1 MLQSL
6 SIKNV
11 ALIKEIEIDFGK
23 GFNVLV
29 GETGAGK
36 SIIFDS
42 LNFVLGSKADKTLI
56 RYGENLMKVDAIFSF
71 IGQNVKDFLVEND
84 LLEDDGEVM
93 LSRTLF
99 DDMKNV
105 CKING
110 KSVSLGM
117 LKTVGHMLVDR
128 YSKHDSISLLK
139 AKNHLALLDKFGGDE
154 ILSIKEKVSESF
166 SKVQAI
172 KKQITDLGGDKFER
186 ERTKELLS
194 YQIEELEKAQL
205 QAGEEEELKNKL
217 DMYSSAERINEALS
231 GCEESLEDSSS
242 SVIDQIQQCEAMLSS
257 LSSFEN
263 INNCRERLTS
273 ARYEIEDISQTLKEI
288 KNELSFDEREFERLD
303 RRYDLIRS
311 LIKKYGGSCE
321 KAIEYLAQIKEKVN
335 ALEDAD
341 FLIEKYEKQLEK
353 EEGELSS
360 LAEQLSIKRKKV
372 ALDIENRI
380 VAELRE
386 LGMKS
391 TVFKSAFTLA
401 PITANG
407 KDEVEFT
414 FSANKGQDVKS
425 LSKTASGGELS
436 RFMLAIKNI
445 FSQIDKTG
453 TLIFD
458 EIDSGISGETG
469 VIVGQKIKNLTKSSQ
484 IICITHLPQVASFGD
499 DFFYVSKKEDER
511 STYTE
516 VKHLQGDEVVSEIAR
531 MIGGDKI
538 SQVALKH
545 AQEMIDQTKARA

>member
-71 IGQNVKDFLVEND
+71 IGQNIKDFLVEND

-117 LKTVGHMLVDR
+117 LKTVGQMLVDS
-128 YSKHDSISLLK
+128 YSQHESISLLK

-321 KAIEYLAQIKEKVN
+321 KALEYLAQIKEKVN

>member
-117 LKTVGHMLVDR
+117 LKTVGQMLVDS
-128 YSKHDSISLLK
+128 YSQHESISLLK

-321 KAIEYLAQIKEKVN
+321 KALEYLAQIKEKVN

>member
-117 LKTVGHMLVDR
+117 LKTVGQMLVDS
-128 YSKHDSISLLK
+128 YSQHESISLLK

-231 GCEESLEDSSS
+231 GCEESLENSSS

-321 KAIEYLAQIKEKVN
+321 KALEYLAQIKEKVN

-545 AQEMIDQTKARA
+545 AQEMIDQTKVRA

>member
-71 IGQNVKDFLVEND
+71 IGQNIKDFLVEND

-117 LKTVGHMLVDR
+117 LKTVGQMLVDS
-128 YSKHDSISLLK
+128 YSQHESISLLK

-288 KNELSFDEREFERLD
+288 RNELSFDEREFERLD

-311 LIKKYGGSCE
+311 LVKKYGGSCE
-321 KAIEYLAQIKEKVN
+321 KALEYLAQIKEKVN

>member
-56 RYGENLMKVDAIFSF
+56 RNGENLMKVDAIFSF

-117 LKTVGHMLVDR
+117 LKTVGQMLVDS
-128 YSKHDSISLLK
+128 YSQHESISLLK

-321 KAIEYLAQIKEKVN
+321 KALEYLAQIKEKVN

>member
-71 IGQNVKDFLVEND
+71 IGQNIKDFLVEND

-117 LKTVGHMLVDR
+117 LKTVGQMLVDS
-128 YSKHDSISLLK
+128 YSQHESISLLK

-321 KAIEYLAQIKEKVN
+321 KTLEYLAQIKEKVN

-545 AQEMIDQTKARA
+545 AQEMIDQTKVRA

>member
-117 LKTVGHMLVDR
+117 LKTVGQMLVDS
-128 YSKHDSISLLK
+128 YSQHESISLLK

>member
-42 LNFVLGSKADKTLI
+42 LNFVLGSKADKTLV

-117 LKTVGHMLVDR
+117 LKTVGQMLVDS
-128 YSKHDSISLLK
+128 YSQHESISLLK

-311 LIKKYGGSCE
+311 LVKKYGGSCE
-321 KAIEYLAQIKEKVN
+321 KALEYLAQIKEKVN

-353 EEGELSS
+353 EDGELSS

>member
-42 LNFVLGSKADKTLI
+42 LNFVLGSKADKTLV

-117 LKTVGHMLVDR
+117 LKTVGQMLVDS
-128 YSKHDSISLLK
+128 YSQHESISLLK

-311 LIKKYGGSCE
+311 LVKKYGGSCE
-321 KAIEYLAQIKEKVN
+321 KALEYLAQIKEKVN

-353 EEGELSS
+353 EDGELSS

-545 AQEMIDQTKARA
+545 AQEMIDQTKTRA

>member
-117 LKTVGHMLVDR
+117 LKTVGQMLVDS
-128 YSKHDSISLLK
+128 YSQHESISLLK

-321 KAIEYLAQIKEKVN
+321 KALEYLAQIKEKVN

-499 DFFYVSKKEDER
+499 DFF
-511 STYTE
+511 
-516 VKHLQGDEVVSEIAR
+516 
-531 MIGGDKI
+531 
-538 SQVALKH
+538 
-545 AQEMIDQTKARA
+545 

>member
-71 IGQNVKDFLVEND
+71 IGQNIKDFLVEND

-117 LKTVGHMLVDR
+117 LKTVGQMLVDS
-128 YSKHDSISLLK
+128 YSQHESISLLK

-231 GCEESLEDSSS
+231 GCEESLENSSS

-321 KAIEYLAQIKEKVN
+321 KALEYLAQIKEKVN

-511 STYTE
+511 NTYTE

>member
-71 IGQNVKDFLVEND
+71 IGQNVKDFLFEND

-117 LKTVGHMLVDR
+117 LKTVGQMLVDS
-128 YSKHDSISLLK
+128 YSQHESISLLK

-172 KKQITDLGGDKFER
+172 KKQIADLGGDKFER

-263 INNCRERLTS
+263 INSCRERLTS

-303 RRYDLIRS
+303 RRYDLVRS
-311 LIKKYGGSCE
+311 LVKKYGGSCE
-321 KAIEYLAQIKEKVN
+321 KAIEYLAQTKEKVN

-407 KDEVEFT
+407 KDDVEFT

-538 SQVALKH
+538 TQVALKH

>member
-117 LKTVGHMLVDR
+117 LKTVGQMLVDS
-128 YSKHDSISLLK
+128 YSQHESISLLK

-321 KAIEYLAQIKEKVN
+321 KALEYLAQIKEKVN

-545 AQEMIDQTKARA
+545 AQEMIDQTKVRA

>member
-56 RYGENLMKVDAIFSF
+56 RNGENLMKVDAIFSF

-93 LSRTLF
+93 FSRTLF

-117 LKTVGHMLVDR
+117 LKTVGQMLVDS
-128 YSKHDSISLLK
+128 YSQHESISLLK

-172 KKQITDLGGDKFER
+172 KKQIADLGGDKFER

-303 RRYDLIRS
+303 RRYDLVRS

-321 KAIEYLAQIKEKVN
+321 KAIEYLVQIKEKVN

-401 PITANG
+401 PTTANG

>member
-42 LNFVLGSKADKTLI
+42 LNFVLGSKADKTLV

-117 LKTVGHMLVDR
+117 LKTVGQMLVDS
-128 YSKHDSISLLK
+128 YSQHESISLLK

-273 ARYEIEDISQTLKEI
+273 ERYEIEDISQTLKEI

-311 LIKKYGGSCE
+311 LVKKYGGSCE
-321 KAIEYLAQIKEKVN
+321 KALEYLAQIKEKVN

-353 EEGELSS
+353 EDGELSS

>member
-71 IGQNVKDFLVEND
+71 IGQNIKNFLVEND
-84 LLEDDGEVM
+84 LLEDDGEVL

-117 LKTVGHMLVDR
+117 LKTVGQMLVDS
-128 YSKHDSISLLK
+128 YSQHESISLLK

-166 SKVQAI
+166 FKVQAI

-194 YQIEELEKAQL
+194 YQIEEIEKAQL

-303 RRYDLIRS
+303 RRYDLVRS

-321 KAIEYLAQIKEKVN
+321 KAIEYLSQIKEKVN

>member
-42 LNFVLGSKADKTLI
+42 FNFVLGSKADKTLI

-117 LKTVGHMLVDR
+117 LKTVGQMLVDS
-128 YSKHDSISLLK
+128 YSQHESISLLK

-231 GCEESLEDSSS
+231 GCEESLENSSS

-321 KAIEYLAQIKEKVN
+321 KALEYLAQIKEKVN

>member
-42 LNFVLGSKADKTLI
+42 LNFVLGSKADKALI

-71 IGQNVKDFLVEND
+71 IGQNIKDFLVEND

-117 LKTVGHMLVDR
+117 LKTVGQMLVDS
-128 YSKHDSISLLK
+128 YSQHESISLLK

-321 KAIEYLAQIKEKVN
+321 KALEYLAQIKEKVN

>member
-117 LKTVGHMLVDR
+117 LKTVGQMLVDS
-128 YSKHDSISLLK
+128 YSQHESISLLK

-172 KKQITDLGGDKFER
+172 KKQIADLGGDKFER

-321 KAIEYLAQIKEKVN
+321 KALEYLAQIKEKVN

-499 DFFYVSKKEDER
+499 DFFYMSKKEDER

>member
-56 RYGENLMKVDAIFSF
+56 RYGENFMKVDAVFAGIAE
-71 IGQNVKDFLVEND
+71 NVKKFLAEND
-84 LLEDDGEVM
+84 LSEDEGEVM

-99 DDMKNV
+99 EDMKNV

-110 KSVSLGM
+110 KSVSLGV
-117 LKTVGHMLVDR
+117 LKTVGQMLVDS
-128 YSKHDSISLLK
+128 YSQHESISLLK
-139 AKNHLALLDKFGGDE
+139 SKNHLSLLDKFGGDE
-154 ILSIKEKVSESF
+154 ISSLKEKVCERF
-166 SKVQAI
+166 SKVQEI
-172 KKQITDLGGDKFER
+172 KKQIADLGGDKFER

-205 QAGEEEELKNKL
+205 QVGEEEELKNKL
-217 DMYSSAERINEALS
+217 DMFSSAEKINEALS

-303 RRYDLIRS
+303 RRYDLVKS

-321 KAIEYLAQIKEKVN
+321 KAIEYLSQIKERIN

-341 FLIEKYEKQLEK
+341 FLIDKYEKQLEK
-353 EEGELSS
+353 EEEELSS
-360 LAEQLSIKRKKV
+360 LAEMLTTKRKQV
-372 ALDIENRI
+372 ALDIESRI
-380 VAELRE
+380 VGQLRE

-391 TVFKSAFTLA
+391 TIFKTVFVDVAM
-401 PITANG
+401 TANG

-414 FSANKGQDVKS
+414 FSANKGQDAKS

-469 VIVGQKIKNLTKSSQ
+469 VIVGQKIKNLTKNSQ
-484 IICITHLPQVASFGD
+484 VICITHLPQVAAFGD
-499 DFFYVSKKEDER
+499 NFFYVSKKEDDKT
-511 STYTE
+511 TYTQ
-516 VKHLQGDEVVSEIAR
+516 VKDLKGEEVVYEIAR

-545 AQEMIDQTKARA
+545 AQEMIDQTKTRA

>member
-1 MLQSL
+1 M
-6 SIKNV
+6 
-11 ALIKEIEIDFGK
+11 
-23 GFNVLV
+23 
-29 GETGAGK
+29 
-36 SIIFDS
+36 
-42 LNFVLGSKADKTLI
+42 
-56 RYGENLMKVDAIFSF
+56 
-71 IGQNVKDFLVEND
+71 
-84 LLEDDGEVM
+84 
-93 LSRTLF
+93 
-99 DDMKNV
+99 
-105 CKING
+105 
-110 KSVSLGM
+110 
-117 LKTVGHMLVDR
+117 
-128 YSKHDSISLLK
+128 
-139 AKNHLALLDKFGGDE
+139 
-154 ILSIKEKVSESF
+154 
-166 SKVQAI
+166 
-172 KKQITDLGGDKFER
+172 
-186 ERTKELLS
+186 
-194 YQIEELEKAQL
+194 
-205 QAGEEEELKNKL
+205 
-217 DMYSSAERINEALS
+217 
-231 GCEESLEDSSS
+231 
-242 SVIDQIQQCEAMLSS
+242 
-257 LSSFEN
+257 
-263 INNCRERLTS
+263 
-273 ARYEIEDISQTLKEI
+273 
-288 KNELSFDEREFERLD
+288 
-303 RRYDLIRS
+303 
-311 LIKKYGGSCE
+311 
-321 KAIEYLAQIKEKVN
+321 AQIKEKVN

>member
-56 RYGENLMKVDAIFSF
+56 RNGENLMKVDAIFSF
-71 IGQNVKDFLVEND
+71 IGQNIKDFLVEND

-117 LKTVGHMLVDR
+117 LKTVGQMLVDS
-128 YSKHDSISLLK
+128 YSQHESISLLK

-288 KNELSFDEREFERLD
+288 RNELSFDEREFERLD

-311 LIKKYGGSCE
+311 LVKKYGGSCE
-321 KAIEYLAQIKEKVN
+321 KALEYLAQIKEKVN

-469 VIVGQKIKNLTKSSQ
+469 VIVKQKNKNLTKSSQ

>member
-117 LKTVGHMLVDR
+117 LKTVGQMLVDS
-128 YSKHDSISLLK
+128 YSQHESISLLK

-172 KKQITDLGGDKFER
+172 KKQIADLGGDKFER

-321 KAIEYLAQIKEKVN
+321 KALEYLAQIKEKVN

>member
-56 RYGENLMKVDAIFSF
+56 RNGENLMKVDAIFSF

-117 LKTVGHMLVDR
+117 LKTVGQMLVDS
-128 YSKHDSISLLK
+128 YSQHESISLLK

-288 KNELSFDEREFERLD
+288 RNELSFDEREFERLD

-321 KAIEYLAQIKEKVN
+321 KALEYLAQIKEKVN

-372 ALDIENRI
+372 AIDIENRI

>member
-56 RYGENLMKVDAIFSF
+56 RNGENLMKVDAIFSF

-117 LKTVGHMLVDR
+117 LKTVGQMLVDS
-128 YSKHDSISLLK
+128 YSQHESISLLK

-303 RRYDLIRS
+303 RRYDLVRS

-321 KAIEYLAQIKEKVN
+321 KALEYLAQIKEKVN

-360 LAEQLSIKRKKV
+360 LAEQLSTKRKKV

-545 AQEMIDQTKARA
+545 AQEMIDQAKARA

>member
-56 RYGENLMKVDAIFSF
+56 RNGENLMKVDAIFSF
-71 IGQNVKDFLVEND
+71 IGQNIKDFLVEND

-117 LKTVGHMLVDR
+117 LKTVGQMLVDS
-128 YSKHDSISLLK
+128 YSQHESISLLK

-288 KNELSFDEREFERLD
+288 RNELSFDEREFERLD

-311 LIKKYGGSCE
+311 LVKKYGGSCE
-321 KAIEYLAQIKEKVN
+321 KALEYLAQIKEKVN

>member
-71 IGQNVKDFLVEND
+71 IGQNIKDFLVEND

-117 LKTVGHMLVDR
+117 LKTVGQMLVDS
-128 YSKHDSISLLK
+128 YSQHESISLLK

-231 GCEESLEDSSS
+231 GCEESLENSSS

-321 KAIEYLAQIKEKVN
+321 KALEYLAQIKEKVN

>member
-71 IGQNVKDFLVEND
+71 IGQNIKNFLVEND

-117 LKTVGHMLVDR
+117 LKTVGQMLVDS
-128 YSKHDSISLLK
+128 YSQHESISLLK

-166 SKVQAI
+166 FKVQAI

-194 YQIEELEKAQL
+194 YQIEEIEKAQL

-303 RRYDLIRS
+303 RRYDLVRS

-321 KAIEYLAQIKEKVN
+321 KALEYLAQIKEKVN

>member
-71 IGQNVKDFLVEND
+71 IGQNIKDFLVEND

-117 LKTVGHMLVDR
+117 LKTVGQMLVDS
-128 YSKHDSISLLK
+128 YSQHESISLLK

-321 KAIEYLAQIKEKVN
+321 KTLEYLAQIKEKVN

-353 EEGELSS
+353 EEGELFS

>member
-71 IGQNVKDFLVEND
+71 IAQNIKDFLVEND

-117 LKTVGHMLVDR
+117 LKTVGQMLVDS
-128 YSKHDSISLLK
+128 YSQHESISLLK

-321 KAIEYLAQIKEKVN
+321 KALEYLAQIKEKVN